1 MTDTLA
7 PIALADTPDVGTF
20 LDALRPHADRD
31 LVFEYDGQR
40 IRPGY
45 HVTEVKA
52 ASYQTL
58 DCGGNPESW
67 TEVVL
72 QLWDVDAKDDGRPTM
87 SVGKFLSIYDKSA
100 AHLPLDPL
108 SPLVLECGPRDAAAA
123 RYTADEVRPD
133 DHAVVV
139 ALEPTPASCK
149 PQDRWQEAER
159 ARTGKAP
166 APSCC

>member
-1 MTDTLA
+1 MTDTVPLS
-7 PIALADTPDVGTF
+7 LADSPDVGTF
-20 LDALRPHADRD
+20 LDALRPHAERA
-31 LVFEYDGQR
+31 LTFEYGGRR

-72 QLWDVDAKDDGRPTM
+72 QLWDVDADDDRPPM
-87 SVGKFLSIYDKSA
+87 SAGKFLSIYDKTR
-100 AHLPLDPL
+100 AHLPLDPH
-108 SPLVLECGPRDAAAA
+108 SPLVFEAGPRDAAAA
-123 RYTADEVRPD
+123 RYTAAAVR
-133 DHAVVV
+133 AEGGTVVV
-139 ALEPTPASCK
+139 ALEPIPASCK

-159 ARTGKAP
+159 ARTGV